1 MRTVFLKTTS
11 LTLAAALSLACL
23 PCQGADWPNWRGL
36 NQAGTWQ
43 DVRLPEK
50 FTPENVTTKWR
61 VKIGG
66 GYSGIAVSN
75 GKVLTMDRPMGKE
88 TERVICMDPESGQLL
103 WQWEYKTAYG
113 DLDYNNGPRA
123 TPTVRDGFVYT
134 LGASGIIHCLSLA
147 DGERA
152 WSVDCEA
159 SLQAK
164 RPIWGHAS
172 SAVVQGD
179 LVYFHIGGR
188 PEATLIALE
197 KKTGEVRW
205 KALADRSGYS
215 TLLPVAMHDKAQLLA
230 FTADNLASVSPET
243 GKLIYKTPFKTSNYD
258 VAIIS
263 PVVTGNSVF
272 VSGYWDGSALFNI
285 DDKLQPTTAWT
296 TKALSCL
303 MATPLHRD
311 GYLYALDK
319 RTGLLCLSL
328 ANGKVIWKDG
338 HKMTT
343 KERNPHASMVWGEK
357 KKGLAVILNARGD
370 LILARLSP
378 QGYSEKGRV
387 HLLDGR
393 WIWSHPAFSGQDV
406 FARSDT
412 EIIRVRISPPPVK
425 DPRKNR

>member
-1 MRTVFLKTTS
+1 MFLKTTF
-11 LTLAAALSLACL
+11 LTLAAAFTLAALPCL
-23 PCQGADWPNWRGL
+23 PCRSADWPNWRGIG
-36 NQAGTWQ
+36 QAGTWQ
-43 DVRLPEK
+43 GVRLPEK
-50 FTPENVTTKWR
+50 FEPANVNTKWR

-66 GYSGIAVSN
+66 GYSGIAVS
-75 GKVLTMDRPMGKE
+75 GGRVLTMDRPMGKE
-88 TERVICMDPESGQLL
+88 TERVICMDPGSGRLL

-123 TPTVRDGFVYT
+123 TPTVSDGFVYT

-147 DGERA
+147 EGKKA
-152 WSVDCEA
+152 WSLDCEA
-159 SLQAK
+159 RLQAK

-188 PEATLIALE
+188 PGATLIALE
-197 KKTGEVRW
+197 KKTGKVRW
-205 KALADRSGYS
+205 KALTDRPGYS
-215 TLLPVAMHDKAQLLA
+215 TLLPVSMHDKAQLLA

-272 VSGYWDGSALFNI
+272 ISGYWDGSALFNI
-285 DDKLQPTTAWT
+285 DHDLQPKTAWT
-296 TKALSCL
+296 TKSLNCL
-303 MATPLHRD
+303 MATPLQLD
-311 GYLYALDK
+311 GHLYALDK
-319 RTGLLCLSL
+319 RNGLLCLSL
-328 ANGKVIWKDG
+328 SDGSVIWKDG
-338 HKMTT
+338 YRMTT

-393 WIWSHPAFSGQDV
+393 WIWSHPAFSGQDIY
-406 FARSDT
+406 ARSDT
-412 EIIRVRISPPPVK
+412 EIIRVRISPPPPEN
-425 DPRKNR
+425 PRRSR